1 MDPGTVSNHHGVL
14 SRKGPLGLANH
25 LTQNGT
31 ESWSKSHWCDFRLQ
45 LFLGLAWESSVDTLR
60 AKWESQALAKGRT
73 VPSRL
78 VKCQSS
84 DWAGV
89 PRGNMVLW
97 EISRLILGNRGSGVS
112 CYLHNKRG
120 CGLLPLLPTWVSIIL
135 LSLFVLKKNY
145 LFIYFFSI
153 LMHIYGI

>member
-1 MDPGTVSNHHGVL
+1 MDPGTVSNYHRVL

-31 ESWSKSHWCDFRLQ
+31 ESWSKSYWCDFRLQ
-45 LFLGLAWESSVDTLR
+45 LFLGLAWESSVDTLG
-60 AKWESQALAKGRT
+60 AKWGNQTLAKGGT
-73 VPSRL
+73 VPSGF

-84 DWAGV
+84 CCAGV

-112 CYLHNKRG
+112 CCLHNERG
-120 CGLLPLLPTWVSIIL
+120 CGLLPLLPAWVSVIL
-135 LSLFVLKKNY
+135 LLLFFLKHFIY
-145 LFIYFFSI
+145 LFIFEQGF
-153 LMHIYGI
+153 L